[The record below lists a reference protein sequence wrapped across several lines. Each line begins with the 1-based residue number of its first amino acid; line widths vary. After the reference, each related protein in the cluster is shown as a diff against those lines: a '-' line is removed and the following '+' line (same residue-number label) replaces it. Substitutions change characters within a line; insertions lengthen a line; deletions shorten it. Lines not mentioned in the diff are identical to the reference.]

1 MFNKVGTVS
10 VFVSDQQRAK
20 DFYTNKLGL
29 ELRTDA
35 ELYQDF
41 LVRCRIRRVSG
52 EPLNLPAF
60 RRRLAVARAGVDTAT
75 AEGSEWDRAV
85 AFAADLA
92 EDIQGIFLL
101 IARAALEGSA
111 CPPDGEIARACGSRS
126 PGRARRLIAYMES
139 RNIVVTRNDPRGLRI
154 IALPDLG
161 WETGPGDPNAFEEPQ
176 GPADARDLFAVG

>member
-1 MFNKVGTVS
+1 M
-10 VFVSDQQRAK
+10 
-20 DFYTNKLGL
+20 
-29 ELRTDA
+29 
-35 ELYQDF
+35 
-41 LVRCRIRRVSG
+41 
-52 EPLNLPAF
+52 
-60 RRRLAVARAGVDTAT
+60 ARAGVDTAT

-92 EDIQGIFLL
+92 EDIQGVFLL
-101 IARAALEGSA
+101 IARAAMEGSA

-176 GPADARDLFAVG
+176 APEPRDLFAVG